1 VCVFTKYFLATALL
15 LGAVSPSFSQDKK
28 KVDSLT
34 AILKNAPA
42 TTQLD
47 VLSELFKQYNQVDY
61 NTALGYAK
69 KFDQLARQLGD
80 STKIVEGGRKVAYS
94 LLDLGRNE
102 EAIEILL
109 TVLGIAER
117 NKAQLP
123 DIKKQIKFILNNTG
137 LAYNHLGNY
146 DKALEYHYR
155 SLLVREEEGDKKST
169 GTALNNLG
177 NVFTN
182 LKDHKKAIEYYQ
194 RAIDIKKEIG
204 DNSNLDGILINLGQ
218 SYKSVGEYRK
228 SIDTFKEGFAICE
241 PNCTDNTRME
251 GLLGLGSA
259 YAGIKD
265 FKKAE
270 ECFLTSLAISKGQN
284 NSRFQINNLYNL
296 GVVEMEKGNNEKSL
310 SYLNQALALAEQSDF
325 VVFLMQIYQRLA
337 TVYGK
342 KSDYKKTALFLEKY
356 TQLKDSIY
364 SDELIKNL
372 AKVQTNFA
380 ERENIKTIEEKNQV
394 LLLKEELI
402 NRQRA
407 QYAFIVT
414 ITSLIMVLALVLLWA
429 NRKQRNISNQLALA
443 KEGLE
448 EKVLLRTRE
457 LQSSNEK
464 LRKARNDLDHF
475 LYKTSHDIRGPVTTL
490 KGLHN
495 LITAKT
501 TSPEDAKDLIIR
513 LGVQIDKIFKIL
525 TRITLVAN
533 IENTFLQREQINFQ
547 AILNDIIAF
556 EKKSGLLKHIQIHT
570 HVEPDLKMISDP
582 YLIHLILENLVDN
595 SLKFFN
601 ESQRV
606 EPYVKINVTS
616 SKTHALIVVE
626 DNSVGISIKPGED
639 VFTMFL
645 RGSERSE
652 IGGVGLYLC
661 KVVTD
666 KLEGTIKMEKTSEK
680 GTTFSLKLALDAT
693 EQINQWNA
701 YLFARHA
708 EEKKRQTPEPLPPH
722 KPTLTK

>member
-1 VCVFTKYFLATALL
+1 MCVFTKYFLATALL
-15 LGAVSPSFSQDKK
+15 LATVAPLFSQDKK

-34 AILKNAPA
+34 ALLQNAPD
-42 TTQLD
+42 TTRLE
-47 VLSELFKQYNQVDY
+47 VLNELFKQYNQVDY
-61 NTALGYAK
+61 NTALGYARQ
-69 KFDQLARQLGD
+69 FDRLAKQLGD
-80 STKIVEGGRKVAYS
+80 STKMVEGGRKIAYS
-94 LLDLGRNE
+94 LLDLGKNE
-102 EAIEILL
+102 EAIEVLL

-117 NKAQLP
+117 NKTQYP
-123 DIKKQIKFILNNTG
+123 EVKKQIKFILNNIG

-146 DKALEYHYR
+146 DKALEYHYQ
-155 SLLVREEEGDKKST
+155 SLLVREEEGDKKSIS
-169 GTALNNLG
+169 TALNNLG
-177 NVFTN
+177 NVFSN
-182 LKDHKKAIEYYQ
+182 LKDYKKAIEYYQ
-194 RAIDIKKEIG
+194 RAIDTKKEIG
-204 DNSNLDGILINLGQ
+204 DNADLDRILMNLGIN
-218 SYKSVGEYRK
+218 YTNVGEFANG
-228 SIDTFKEGFAICE
+228 IDKFNEGFALCE
-241 PNCTDNTRME
+241 PNCTDNTRRE
-251 GLLGLGSA
+251 GLLGLGNA
-259 YAGIKD
+259 YVGIKD

-270 ECFLTSLAISKGQN
+270 ECFLTSLAISKAQSN
-284 NSRFQINNLYNL
+284 TLYQINNLFEL
-296 GVVEMEKGNNEKSL
+296 GVVESEKGNDEKSVT
-310 SYLNQALALAEQSDF
+310 YLNEALALAEGSAF
-325 VVFLMQIYQRLA
+325 VKPLIQIYELLA
-337 TVYGK
+337 KIYSK
-342 KSDYKKTALFLEKY
+342 KSDHEKTAFFLGKY

-372 AKVQTNFA
+372 TKVQTNFA
-380 ERENIKTIEEKNQV
+380 ERENIKTIREKDQI
-394 LLLKEELI
+394 LLLKEQLI
-402 NRQRA
+402 ARQRA
-407 QYAFIVT
+407 QYAFIIV
-414 ITSLIMVLALVLLWA
+414 ITSLIVVLAAVLLWA
-429 NRKQRNISNQLALA
+429 NKKQRKISDQLAAA

-457 LQSSNEK
+457 LQSLNEK

-501 TSPEDAKDLIIR
+501 TSPEDVSDLIVR

-533 IENTFLQREQINFQ
+533 IENTFLQRELINFQ

-556 EKKSGLLKHIQIHT
+556 EKKSGLLKHIQVHT
-570 HVEPDLKMISDP
+570 EVEPGLKMISDP
-582 YLIHLILENLVDN
+582 YLIHLILENLVNN

-606 EPYVKINVTS
+606 EPYVKVRITS
-616 SKTHALIVVE
+616 SKTHAQIVVE

-693 EQINQWNA
+693 EQINQWNS

-708 EEKKRQTPEPLPPH
+708 EEKKRQTPELPPN
-722 KPTLTK
+722 KPTLTE